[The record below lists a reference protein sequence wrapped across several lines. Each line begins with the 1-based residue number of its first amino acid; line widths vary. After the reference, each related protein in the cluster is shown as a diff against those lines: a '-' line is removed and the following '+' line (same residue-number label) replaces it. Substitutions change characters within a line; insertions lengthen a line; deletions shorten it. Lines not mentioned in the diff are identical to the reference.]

1 MLGEGL
7 ECPHNPEAVGSNPAP
22 ATNKFTQV
30 RSNFPTCVFVY
41 SDPRKNAVEPNWSR
55 MGLKKMPKFAI

>member
-41 SDPRKNAVEPNWSR
+41 FPQLKITLEQNLSR
-55 MGLKKMPKFAI
+55 IF